1 MKIAVASDTH
11 GRIEGLK
18 KQLTTEKPDHLFFAG
33 DFFSDSRRLAQHLKI
48 GSDAVLGNCD
58 GRSAAGEW
66 EKVVE
71 LGGKRFYI
79 VHGHQ
84 FGVKSSLNT
93 LFYRGQELAVDVVI
107 FGHTHIACCE
117 QVAGMW
123 MLNPGSASRPRRGKM
138 ASYIMLHIEGLAME
152 PKPQYFIP

>member
-1 MKIAVASDTH
+1 MNIAVAADTH

-18 KQLTTEKPDHLFFAG
+18 KQLIKDKPEHLFFAG
-33 DFFSDSRRLAQHLKI
+33 DFLSDSRRLTHHLGI
-48 GSDAVLGNCD
+48 NSDAVLGNCD
-58 GRSAAGEW
+58 GKSTGEW

-71 LGGKRFYI
+71 LAGKRFYI

-93 LFYRGQELAVDVVI
+93 LFYRGQELGVDAVV
-107 FGHTHIACCE
+107 FGHTHVVCCE

-123 MLNPGSASRPRRGKM
+123 MLNPGSASRPRRGKL
-138 ASYIMLHIEGLAME
+138 ASYIMLHIEGPALE
-152 PKPQYFIP
+152 PQVHFFTP